1 MNELAVSMN
10 FDEVYRLSRAK
21 ELLDRGDDDSL
32 LYCCLELRLCIELIC
47 YRRLGFYAEFLPPSA
62 KRLWRAKEVL
72 DALLELD
79 PGAGKDY
86 SLAMA
91 METPRGRQNPVHV
104 GTYRAI
110 TKEFLADHYAPL
122 SSFLHAPTI
131 AEVQAGVQRDAGRL
145 RLVAQAAISALED
158 IAGNI
163 LQSGLGPVIEF
174 PCDTCDTKIRRR
186 SERMRDGDKVR
197 CLEKSCQ
204 AEYEVTFPAERQFLR
219 KMVEVRF
226 ECPACKG
233 VSYYGRHLAAKNGAR
248 LRCLHCSR
256 LFGVEKKFVLV
267 PLDDAD
273 VPANDGASTER
284 RDANETP
291 PGESVE

>member
-1 MNELAVSMN
+1 MKETAESMN

-47 YRRLGFYAEFLPPSA
+47 YRRLAFYAEYLPSSA

-91 METPRGRQNPVHV
+91 METPRGRENPVHV

-110 TKEFLADHYAPL
+110 TKQFLADHYGPL

-131 AEVQAGVQRDAGRL
+131 AEVQAGFQRDAGRL
-145 RLVAQAAISALED
+145 RLVAQEAISALED

-163 LQSGLGPVIEF
+163 FQSDVGSSFIEF
-174 PCDTCDTKIRRR
+174 PCDTCGTKIRRR
-186 SERMRDGDKVR
+186 SDKMKDGDKVR

-219 KMVEVRF
+219 KMVQVRF

-233 VSYYGRHLAAKNGAR
+233 VSYYGRHLAAKKGAR

-256 LFGVEKKFVLV
+256 IFGVEKIFVLV
-267 PLDDAD
+267 PLGDAD
-273 VPANDGASTER
+273 VPANDGGSAEG
-284 RDANETP
+284 NEISP
-291 PGESVE
+291 VEPAE